1 MGTPLLQIN
10 NLTVSFE
17 KENKSF
23 TAVKNLSLRVCRGEI
38 RALVGESGSGKSVTS
53 MSILQLIP
61 SPPVSYKN
69 GSIVFY
75 ENSGE
80 AINLLQASHATIEAI
95 RGRKIAMIF
104 QEPMTALNP
113 VLTCGEQ
120 IIETIILHQQLSK
133 EAAIVEA
140 IALFK
145 IQNGCFIWFFPFI
158 ILTVFNNT
166 VHAFILSSLI
176 LFFLFCKAI
185 LMV

>member
-1 MGTPLLQIN
+1 MGAPLLQIKD
-10 NLTVSFE
+10 LTVAFE
-17 KENKSF
+17 KENTSF
-23 TAVKNLSLRVCRGEI
+23 TAVKKLNLSVCRGEI

-120 IIETIILHQQLSK
+120 IIETIMLHQQLSK
-133 EAAIVEA
+133 E
-140 IALFK
+140 
-145 IQNGCFIWFFPFI
+145 
-158 ILTVFNNT
+158 TVR
-166 VHAFILSSLI
+166 LLI
-176 LFFLFCKAI
+176 CNKGVPI
-185 LMV
+185 KP